1 MKVIPISK
9 QESVP
14 VTVNGVLISSEEI
27 AAEAQNHPMP
37 KGKPGWAWRAAAQ
50 ALVLRQVLLQHAKAQ
65 NLQAEPIQ
73 IQSGIWETD
82 EEALIRQIME
92 QHIQPS
98 KPDVEVLRAA
108 YEQNPNKYLG
118 PSLFEAAHILF
129 AARPE
134 DLPARRAAR
143 TSANQILAQIQ
154 ENPGQFANL
163 AAENSACP
171 SGKNGGLLGQMASGD
186 TVPEFEAALV
196 KMAEGEISKRPVETR
211 YGYHIIRLDAKAQG
225 QPLPFESVLPHLE
238 QAYEKA
244 QWVKNGKQLM
254 HELAASANITG
265 VDINDAPWLETKKKS
280 A

>member
-9 QESVP
+9 QESIP
-14 VTVNGVLISSEEI
+14 VSVNGVLISSEEI
-27 AAEAQNHPMP
+27 ASEAQNHPMP

-50 ALVLRQVLLQHAKAQ
+50 ALVLRQVLLQHAQKQ
-65 NLQAEPIQ
+65 NLVANPMQ
-73 IQSGIWETD
+73 IQDGIWETD

-92 QHIQPS
+92 QNLEPK
-98 KPDVEVLRAA
+98 KPNAQELLDV
-108 YEQNPNKYLG
+108 YQKNPNKFLG

-129 AARPE
+129 AANPQ
-134 DLPARRAAR
+134 DLAARRAAR
-143 TSANQILAQIQ
+143 TMANQVLGQIQ
-154 ENPGQFANL
+154 ENPQRFSSL

-211 YGYHIIRLDAKAQG
+211 YGYHIIRLDAKAPG

-244 QWVKNGKQLM
+244 HWVKSGKQLM
-254 HELAASANITG
+254 QKLAANADIKG
-265 VDINDAPWLETKKKS
+265 VDINDAPWLGINKS

>member
-9 QESVP
+9 QESLP

-50 ALVLRQVLLQHAKAQ
+50 ALVLRQVLLQHAQKQ
-65 NLQAEPIQ
+65 DLTAEPMQ
-73 IQSGIWETD
+73 IQDGIWETD

-92 QHIQPS
+92 QNIEPI
-98 KPDVEVLRAA
+98 KPDPQELLNF
-108 YEQNPNKYLG
+108 YQQNPDRFLG

-129 AARPE
+129 AANPQ

-143 TSANQILAQIQ
+143 TLANQVLEQIQ
-154 ENPGQFANL
+154 ENPQRFSIL
-163 AAENSACP
+163 ASENSACS

-196 KMAEGEISKRPVETR
+196 KMSEGDISKRPVETR
-211 YGYHIIRLDAKAQG
+211 YGYHIIRLDAKAAG

-238 QAYEKA
+238 QSYEKA
-244 QWVKNGKQLM
+244 HWVKSGKQLM
-254 HELAASANITG
+254 QDLAASAVIKG
-265 VDINDAPWLETKKKS
+265 VDINDAPWLVLGKT

>member
-9 QESVP
+9 QESQS
-14 VTVNGVLISSEEI
+14 VTVNGVLITSEEI

-50 ALVLRQVLLQHAKAQ
+50 ALVLRQVLLQQARVEKIEAQ
-65 NLQAEPIQ
+65 PMQ

-82 EEALIRQIME
+82 EEALIRQLME
-92 QHIQPS
+92 QNLKPS
-98 KPDVEVLRAA
+98 KPDIDELRAV
-108 YEQNPNKYLG
+108 YEQNPSKFLG

-129 AARPE
+129 AAQPQ

-143 TSANQILAQIQ
+143 TLANQVLAQIQ
-154 ENPGQFANL
+154 ANPKQFASL

-171 SGKNGGLLGQMASGD
+171 SGENGGLLGQLASGD

-196 KMAEGEISKRPVETR
+196 KMSQGEISNRPVETR
-211 YGYHIIRLDAKAQG
+211 YGYHIIRLDAKAEG

-238 QAYEKA
+238 QAYEKS
-244 QWVKNGKQLM
+244 QWVKCGRDLM
-254 HELAASANITG
+254 QRLTAKADIKG
-265 VDINDAPWLETKKKS
+265 VDINDAPWLVRKS